1 MEASQNQYA
10 KAVFHSQKIF
20 LGTQAIST
28 FLNRWK
34 NHGPQ
39 RGTTL
44 KGRLNTTLLDLRVSI
59 DEFEKITGIELAE
72 AKQTLSQC
80 FSYLEQENVVSLHE
94 SIQKLYR
101 DDYLNKII
109 ELSK

>member
-1 MEASQNQYA
+1 MESSKIQFA
-10 KAVFHSQKIF
+10 KAVFYSQKIF

-44 KGRLNTTLLDLRVSI
+44 KGRLNTTLNDLSMSL
-59 DEFEKITGIELAE
+59 DEFEKITGIELDE
-72 AKQTLSQC
+72 AKQTHAQC
-80 FSYLEQENVVSLHE
+80 LSYLEQENVVSLHE

-101 DDYLNKII
+101 DDYLEKII

>member
-1 MEASQNQYA
+1 MEASRRQFA

-44 KGRLNTTLLDLRVSI
+44 KGRLNTTLNDLSVSI
-59 DEFEKITGIELAE
+59 DEFEKITGIELEE
-72 AKQTLSQC
+72 AKQTHAQC
-80 FSYLEQENVVSLHE
+80 LSYLEQENVDRLHE

-101 DDYLNKII
+101 EDYLNKII

>member
-1 MEASQNQYA
+1 MEASKSQFA

-39 RGTTL
+39 KGTTL
-44 KGRLNTTLLDLRVSI
+44 KGRLSTTLNDLDVSI
-59 DEFEKITGIELAE
+59 NEFEKITGIELGD
-72 AKQTLSQC
+72 AKQTLAQC
-80 FSYLEQENVVSLHE
+80 LSYLEQENVASLHE

-101 DDYLNKII
+101 EDYLNKII

>member
-1 MEASQNQYA
+1 MEATRIQFA

-20 LGTQAIST
+20 LGTQAIAT

-34 NHGPQ
+34 NQGPQ
-39 RGTTL
+39 RGVTL
-44 KGRLNTTLLDLRVSI
+44 KGRVNTTLNDIGVSI
-59 DEFEKITGIELAE
+59 NEFEKITGIELE
-72 AKQTLSQC
+72 DAKQTHAQC
-80 FSYLEQENVVSLHE
+80 LNYLAQGNVDGLHE

-101 DDYLNKII
+101 EDYLNKII

>member
-1 MEASQNQYA
+1 MNASQSQYA

-34 NHGPQ
+34 NQGPQ

-44 KGRLNTTLLDLRVSI
+44 KGRLSTTLNDLRVSL
-59 DEFEKITGIELAE
+59 DVFEEITRIELTE
-72 AKQTLSQC
+72 AKQTLAQC
-80 FSYLEQENVVSLHE
+80 FSYLEQENVANLHE

-101 DDYLNKII
+101 EDYLEKII
-109 ELSK
+109 ELAK